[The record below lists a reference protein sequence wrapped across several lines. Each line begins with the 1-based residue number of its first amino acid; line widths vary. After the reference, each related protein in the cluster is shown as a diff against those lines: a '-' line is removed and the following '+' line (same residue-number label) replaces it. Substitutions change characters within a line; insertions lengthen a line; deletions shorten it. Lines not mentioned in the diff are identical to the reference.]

1 MSLRQ
6 KLRRIKGGR
15 SYADIAREVGCSPG
29 NVRKIFDEGS
39 EPRFTL
45 GVKLARTLGADVDW
59 LVDDEAEGD
68 PPVDQRNRVASLVE
82 DALAGAGLTGDLSL
96 DEIKLVGVF
105 RRLDRDQRLR
115 LQGFLS
121 AEVSRGPLTAALAQ
135 NLQRQ
140 DRRRT
145 GSARGADT
153 PETVDQM
160 GLADDQTRGDRRPE
174 TRGKHAR
181 TRPDRPDRRAWR
193 GNAGVRRTR

>member
-121 AEVSRGPLTAALAQ
+121 AEVSRGPLTAEGAGRFVQ
-135 NLQRQ
+135 EGI
-140 DRRRT
+140 DRVT
-145 GSARGADT
+145 QAR
-153 PETVDQM
+153 EE
-160 GLADDQTRGDRRPE
+160 DD
-174 TRGKHAR
+174 R
-181 TRPDRPDRRAWR
+181 TRRESGGRSQQDNQTAS
-193 GNAGVRRTR
+193 